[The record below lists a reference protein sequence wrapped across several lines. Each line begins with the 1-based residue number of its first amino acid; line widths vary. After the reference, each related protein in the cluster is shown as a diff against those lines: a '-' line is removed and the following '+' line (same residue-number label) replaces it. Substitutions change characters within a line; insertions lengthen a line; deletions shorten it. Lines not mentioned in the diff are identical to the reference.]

1 MARVRTKTVKRAAR
15 KLVEVHCDKFTQ
27 NFEENKQAVIKGKLA
42 KIPTKRLRN
51 KIVGYTT
58 RIMVRLQKGPVNGVN
73 LKLQEEERQ
82 KRDNYVPKKSYFEVA
97 QSSQS
102 VETAE
107 MLKAIGFSQFV
118 RGERKGRE

>member
-1 MARVRTKTVKRAAR
+1 
-15 KLVEVHCDKFTQ
+15 
-27 NFEENKQAVIKGKLA
+27 
-42 KIPTKRLRN
+42 
-51 KIVGYTT
+51 
-58 RIMVRLQKGPVNGVN
+58 MVRLQKGPVNGVN

>member
-15 KLVEVHCDKFTQ
+15 KLVEVHCDKLNQ
-27 NFEENKQAVIKGKLA
+27 NFEDNKQAIVKGRLA

-51 KIVGYTT
+51 KIIGYTT
-58 RIMVRLQKGPVNGVN
+58 RIMVRLQKGPVHGVN

-118 RGERKGRE
+118 KEGRKGRE